1 MAAFHGTG
9 SVLYLLDRPLK
20 LGSTFVHTHHM
31 IPSRRGLLD
40 AVRGDEDEDSSMDD
54 QLQQLMSKLDEGL
67 RGDPEAVLADD
78 DFQLIVDRAINGC
91 ASPDPSAVRR
101 VDAEERQARGVIE
114 RQWRDVTNV
123 ALSRSECGEWA
134 ELHGR
139 SYIHRAYTQHV
150 KAIEAELRHF
160 VEAARQY
167 DSATAGAAAAALQHW
182 IVPMELAKRVMIEK
196 QEGVCRSTLRAITS
210 TTDAGLAA
218 LLEASSVLQDRA
230 HTEKLAYHAA
240 CAAAGDL
247 LLDVAAAARRCLQQ
261 EAFERRRCDVQYQC
275 VAQVRPRVVREW
287 RLGHLALRRVHI
299 FDLEAM
305 ARSATV
311 EAQSVSREALHASLD
326 RYFDSLRDG
335 VYLAHK
341 LRVIE
346 SDERAARES
355 HIESAANAFSA
366 AWLPMQRLTLQADE
380 EHSRLVLARLHSDA
394 VEAAVRFR
402 DLNVFAVG
410 CTDSRRYLEQ
420 LVCCEYDEVGSRLD
434 RERNELRERIDI
446 SGSAVTHRA
455 SLFASD
461 ISAQAAVQDERDD
474 DDKQVDSQPSCATG
488 PIAGAFTPMPVQASE
503 AQSETPASPPLA
515 VVVLVPPAP
524 TARNSL
530 DDDELDENTTTT
542 GSAAAAVVRLG
553 DAPPPRSSSSAASS
567 TTTPSTSTPS
577 SAATE
582 ILVTEDCA
590 TRETTPTTHPGPLS
604 RMDTAVG
611 PLGRFDTTSS
621 SHHQQSSSQHQRS
634 LSQRL
639 HSSPLMAGM
648 ALAHFAET
656 PVQSPKEMSLRSD
669 AGGDGSPL
677 MGYMSV
683 THAPAFLSVTE
694 APASPVAVDRSVP
707 QLQSLRSEEDAVAG
721 FERRF
726 AQNVDTLVA
735 RLQRVARTRQLAYD
749 AHVKH
754 QERMQK
760 PQPKLRSSSSSQRLT
775 KGGPLTMPSASR
787 LTRSPLEW
795 HPPLSQHA
803 SAQGFEPA
811 PASSSTPR
819 SSSAAESP
827 ATMAKLP
834 PSRGLAAARASASMD
849 MGSCSGRAM
858 TNSSSATVGHVRV
871 RQLWRVAQA
880 LRAKKRVIEPIGDDE
895 AAEEEEMAEAPPQV
909 VWMAARRK
917 SAFVSATFMLDNA
930 AGGGGSHR
938 TSSASTANGKALS
951 DSKAPSS
958 SDSEDE
964 DDNKGNENPLNSPA
978 SVTNK
983 TLGVLESFTGAP
995 TTKPQEPLRGL
1006 SERQPVIA
1014 FMDVAFAV
1022 CGVISCMIATFQV
1035 HPRGNE
1041 YKDSFTK
1048 MEYVVAYNA
1057 AVTVFSL
1064 LWMCSRLL
1072 LAQRPDKWHIIDDM
1086 PGIRKH
1092 YLKTWFFY
1100 DLLYALPYDFIFVVW
1115 NWEAYQWLQLRH
1127 FLRLPRIIVLGNS
1140 NNPLQMS
1147 RLWFRFMSF
1156 LLLMGL
1162 NMHVL
1167 GSIFWYLEDAST
1179 YTEALYWS
1187 VSSMTS
1193 VGYGDVLLTHQS
1205 TRIYAC
1211 VAMLFGIIMLSTTT
1225 AFTTKFLTSSDK
1237 LSEDEASKKHTIYS
1251 MMKHYDVP
1259 WDVQKEVITAVPALL
1274 EKHYELE
1281 FRKITARLPQ
1291 FIAEKVESYV
1301 RTKLL
1306 RTVPLF
1312 HGIRDTD
1319 ALLDL
1324 SRRLEQRFFQTG
1336 EAIMEQGD
1344 SDRVMYFLL
1353 RGVVELIV
1361 LLDPDDVDGD
1371 GDYEATVV
1379 GTLHQ
1384 GSWFGEDSLFRATDR
1399 EVTAQ
1404 AVSVVETLALT
1415 FESFAEFGRKHP
1427 TTYDSM
1433 RRRLERHEKAKA
1445 AAVEAA
1451 AVEAASLAMSSS
1463 AFHAF
1468 PSFTGTEQV
1477 FSKPAKAEAGNAANK
1492 HSDED
1497 EHDAPA
1503 DARANTVI
1511 AVGIVG
1517 PPYGHEDFNDDGGGA
1532 EDGRRLLEQEGNGA
1546 APNPLDLARMHDI
1559 FDAI

>member
-1 MAAFHGTG
+1 
-9 SVLYLLDRPLK
+9 
-20 LGSTFVHTHHM
+20 
-31 IPSRRGLLD
+31 
-40 AVRGDEDEDSSMDD
+40 
-54 QLQQLMSKLDEGL
+54 
-67 RGDPEAVLADD
+67 
-78 DFQLIVDRAINGC
+78 
-91 ASPDPSAVRR
+91 
-101 VDAEERQARGVIE
+101 
-114 RQWRDVTNV
+114 
-123 ALSRSECGEWA
+123 
-134 ELHGR
+134 
-139 SYIHRAYTQHV
+139 
-150 KAIEAELRHF
+150 
-160 VEAARQY
+160 
-167 DSATAGAAAAALQHW
+167 
-182 IVPMELAKRVMIEK
+182 
-196 QEGVCRSTLRAITS
+196 
-210 TTDAGLAA
+210 
-218 LLEASSVLQDRA
+218 
-230 HTEKLAYHAA
+230 
-240 CAAAGDL
+240 
-247 LLDVAAAARRCLQQ
+247 
-261 EAFERRRCDVQYQC
+261 
-275 VAQVRPRVVREW
+275 
-287 RLGHLALRRVHI
+287 
-299 FDLEAM
+299 
-305 ARSATV
+305 
-311 EAQSVSREALHASLD
+311 
-326 RYFDSLRDG
+326 
-335 VYLAHK
+335 
-341 LRVIE
+341 
-346 SDERAARES
+346 
-355 HIESAANAFSA
+355 
-366 AWLPMQRLTLQADE
+366 
-380 EHSRLVLARLHSDA
+380 
-394 VEAAVRFR
+394 
-402 DLNVFAVG
+402 
-410 CTDSRRYLEQ
+410 
-420 LVCCEYDEVGSRLD
+420 
-434 RERNELRERIDI
+434 
-446 SGSAVTHRA
+446 
-455 SLFASD
+455 
-461 ISAQAAVQDERDD
+461 
-474 DDKQVDSQPSCATG
+474 
-488 PIAGAFTPMPVQASE
+488 
-503 AQSETPASPPLA
+503 
-515 VVVLVPPAP
+515 
-524 TARNSL
+524 
-530 DDDELDENTTTT
+530 
-542 GSAAAAVVRLG
+542 
-553 DAPPPRSSSSAASS
+553 
-567 TTTPSTSTPS
+567 
-577 SAATE
+577 
-582 ILVTEDCA
+582 
-590 TRETTPTTHPGPLS
+590 
-604 RMDTAVG
+604 
-611 PLGRFDTTSS
+611 
-621 SHHQQSSSQHQRS
+621 
-634 LSQRL
+634 
-639 HSSPLMAGM
+639 
-648 ALAHFAET
+648 
-656 PVQSPKEMSLRSD
+656 
-669 AGGDGSPL
+669 
-677 MGYMSV
+677 
-683 THAPAFLSVTE
+683 
-694 APASPVAVDRSVP
+694 
-707 QLQSLRSEEDAVAG
+707 
-721 FERRF
+721 
-726 AQNVDTLVA
+726 
-735 RLQRVARTRQLAYD
+735 
-749 AHVKH
+749 
-754 QERMQK
+754 
-760 PQPKLRSSSSSQRLT
+760 
-775 KGGPLTMPSASR
+775 
-787 LTRSPLEW
+787 
-795 HPPLSQHA
+795 
-803 SAQGFEPA
+803 
-811 PASSSTPR
+811 
-819 SSSAAESP
+819 
-827 ATMAKLP
+827 
-834 PSRGLAAARASASMD
+834 
-849 MGSCSGRAM
+849 M

-880 LRAKKRVIEPIGDDE
+880 LRAKKRVIAPIGDDE

-958 SDSEDE
+958 SISEDE

-978 SVTNK
+978 SITNK

-1006 SERQPVIA
+1006 SERQPAIA

-1064 LWMCSRLL
+1064 VWMCSRLL
-1072 LAQRPDKWHIIDDM
+1072 LAQRSDKWHIIDDM

-1092 YLKTWFFY
+1092 YLRTWFFY

-1140 NNPLQMS
+1140 NNPLQTS

-1167 GSIFWYLEDAST
+1167 GSIFWYLEGDST

-1468 PSFTGTEQV
+1468 PSFTGTEEV

-1497 EHDAPA
+1497 EHDALA

-1517 PPYGHEDFNDDGGGA
+1517 PPYGREDFNDDGGGA
-1532 EDGRRLLEQEGNGA
+1532 EDGRRLLAQEGNGA